1 MRIIDVL
8 RGKSGSKMTLEKVSL
23 EDLNRDKIVLQQ
35 EQNKLDRRI
44 GKAEKDKQSAFQTG
58 LKVDS
63 VHQQRASAMKMKNL
77 DMSIKNYQ
85 QQFEITS
92 HRLRIVDG
100 LIMTKEMINPASSA
114 EYSVINQIS
123 LPELTHFVEKAT
135 ADGALEQARVR
146 DLVDGMQ
153 DGFESMDG
161 GAYRDED
168 IENIMAVMQRT
179 QASAQFG
186 EAITVEEGLKEID
199 GVLHKDEED
208 SL

>member
-161 GAYRDED
+161 GPLE
-168 IENIMAVMQRT
+168 MRT
-179 QASAQFG
+179 LRTSWPSCSAP
-186 EAITVEEGLKEID
+186 EI
-199 GVLHKDEED
+199 VHNLAK
-208 SL
+208 L

>member
-161 GAYRDED
+161 GPHRDED
-168 IENIMAVMQRT
+168 IENIMAFMQRT
-179 QASAQFG
+179 RDSAQFG

-199 GVLHKDEED
+199 GVLHKDEEV
-208 SL
+208 SY